1 MAEPPPDE
9 GNEADDIKVTDRR
22 QFTSDGDRVAP
33 GDDSRPD
40 PEKEPGP
47 ELSAERSEGRNPE
60 LVEGPAETPS
70 DAGTDPPPG
79 VPDFSTLVMS
89 LATAALLHLG
99 DIADPA
105 HPQGPVDLPRARE
118 AIDILGML
126 QEKTS
131 GNLTPEEQNLLDT
144 WLCTLRTAFSKKATA
159 S

>member
-1 MAEPPPDE
+1 MDGPPPDKGHE
-9 GNEADDIKVTDRR
+9 TDDIKVTDRR
-22 QFTSDGDRVAP
+22 QFTPDGDRVASET
-33 GDDSRPD
+33 GTDDESP
-40 PEKEPGP
+40 P
-47 ELSAERSEGRNPE
+47 ELTPERSERPA
-60 LVEGPAETPS
+60 EGPAEGPTEQP
-70 DAGTDPPPG
+70 ADPPPG

-131 GNLTPEEQNLLDT
+131 GNLTPQEQNLLDT